1 MESRPFAELRTARF
15 RLRRIVPADIG
26 VVFRGLSDPA
36 VIAHY
41 GVSYETLEA
50 TQRQMD
56 WFEEI
61 LAAGTGAWWGI
72 SDPAPGAPLI
82 GACGLN
88 DIHAEHRR
96 GELGYW
102 LLPGHWGRGIATE
115 CVGAMLDHA
124 YGAMGLHR
132 VAAEV
137 EVENHTSRRLLDRL
151 GFRLEGIRRDY
162 ERKHGSFIDLMIYA
176 RLATDAVAAIGEVPG
191 VRVATAANVSRISPL
206 FDAYRQFYGLS
217 SDPPLAQRY
226 LAERLA
232 LGESVVLLAE
242 AADGTALGFVQMYPT
257 FSSLHA
263 ARVLVLYDL
272 YVDPAARRSGVARRL
287 MEAAVMQ
294 ARAAGAVALTLQTAR
309 TNDAAQRLYESLGW
323 KRDEEFCEYGLRL
336 DPNAKGGP

>member
-1 MESRPFAELRTARF
+1 MESRPFPELRTARF
-15 RLRRIVPADIG
+15 RLRRIVPADVD

-41 GVSYETLEA
+41 GVSYETREA

-61 LAAGTGAWWGI
+61 HAAGTGIWWGI
-72 SDPAPGAPLI
+72 SDPEPGAPLI

-102 LLPGHWGRGIATE
+102 LLPGCWGRGVATE
-115 CVGAMLDHA
+115 CVGAMLEHA
-124 YGAMGLHR
+124 YGPMGLHR

-137 EVENHTSRRLLDRL
+137 EVDNHASRRLLDRL

-176 RLATDAVAAIGEVPG
+176 RLATDAVTSTTNTPG
-191 VRVATAANVSRISPL
+191 VRVATAADASRIAPL
-206 FDAYRQFYGLS
+206 FDAYRQFYGLP

-242 AADGTALGFVQMYPT
+242 AADGTPLGFVQMYPT
-257 FSSLHA
+257 YSSLHA
-263 ARVLVLYDL
+263 ARVFVLYDL
-272 YVDPAARRSGVARRL
+272 YVDAAARRSGVARRL
-287 MEAAVMQ
+287 MEAAVHE
-294 ARAAGAVALTLQTAR
+294 ARTAGAVALTLQTAR
-309 TNDAAQRLYESLGW
+309 TNLPAQRLYESLGW
-323 KRDEEFCEYGLRL
+323 RRDEEFWEYGRSL
-336 DPNAKGGP
+336 

>member
-1 MESRPFAELRTARF
+1 MESRPFVELRTARF
-15 RLRRIVPADIG
+15 CLRRIVPADIE

-61 LAAGTGAWWGI
+61 HAVGTGAWWGI

-102 LLPGHWGRGIATE
+102 LMPECWGRGIATE
-115 CVGAMLDHA
+115 CVGAMLEHA
-124 YGAMGLHR
+124 WGPMALHR

-137 EVENHTSRRLLDRL
+137 DVENHASRRLLDRL

-176 RLATDAVAAIGEVPG
+176 RLATDAATTNGSPPG
-191 VRVATAANVSRISPL
+191 VRLATAADASRIAPL
-206 FDAYRQFYGLS
+206 FDAYRQFYGLP
-217 SDPPLAQRY
+217 SDRPLAQRY

-232 LGESVVLLAE
+232 LAESVVLVAE
-242 AADGTALGFVQMYPT
+242 DAGGTPLGFVQMYPT
-257 FSSLHA
+257 YASLRA
-263 ARVLVLYDL
+263 ARVFVLYDL
-272 YVDPAARRSGVARRL
+272 YVAPNARRSGVARRL
-287 MEAAVMQ
+287 MEAAAAQ

-309 TNDAAQRLYESLGW
+309 TNAAAQRLYESLGW
-323 KRDEEFCEYGLRL
+323 QRDEEFTEYVLTLG
-336 DPNAKGGP
+336 

>member
-1 MESRPFAELRTARF
+1 MESRPFPELRTARF
-15 RLRRIVPADIG
+15 RLRRIVPADIDA
-26 VVFRGLSDPA
+26 VFRGLSDPA

-61 LAAGTGAWWGI
+61 HAAGTGTWWGI
-72 SDPAPGAPLI
+72 SEPAPGAPLI

-88 DIHAEHRR
+88 DIQAEHRR

-102 LLPGHWGRGIATE
+102 LMPECWGHGIAAE
-115 CVGAMLDHA
+115 CVGAMLEHA
-124 YGAMGLHR
+124 WGPMALHR

-137 EVENHTSRRLLDRL
+137 EVENHASRRVLDRL

-176 RLATDAVAAIGEVPG
+176 RLATDAVATNPNALG
-191 VRVATAANVSRISPL
+191 VRVASAADASRIAPL
-206 FDAYRQFYGLS
+206 FDAYRQFYGLP
-217 SDPPLAQRY
+217 SDRSVAQRY

-232 LGESVVLLAE
+232 LGESVLLVAE

-257 FSSLHA
+257 FSSLRA
-263 ARVLVLYDL
+263 ARTFVLHDL
-272 YVDPAARRSGVARRL
+272 YVDPAARRGGVARRL
-287 MEAAVMQ
+287 MEAAVTQ

-309 TNDAAQRLYESLGW
+309 ANDAAQRLYEALGW
-323 KRDEEFCEYGLRL
+323 KRDEEFWEYGLRL
-336 DPNAKGGP
+336 DPPAEGRQ

>member
-1 MESRPFAELRTARF
+1 MESTPFPELRTARF

-56 WFEEI
+56 WFEDI
-61 LAAGTGAWWGI
+61 YAAGTGAWWGI
-72 SDPAPGAPLI
+72 SDPTPDAPLI

-88 DIHAEHRR
+88 DIHAEHGR

-102 LLPGHWGRGIATE
+102 LLPEHWGRGIATE
-115 CVGAMLDHA
+115 CVGAVLEHA

-137 EVENHTSRRLLDRL
+137 DAENHASRRVLDRL

-162 ERKHGSFIDLMIYA
+162 ERKHGSFIDLMMYA
-176 RLATDAVAAIGEVPG
+176 RLATDPAPAVGHSAG
-191 VRVATAANVSRISPL
+191 VRVATAADASRIAPL
-206 FDAYRQFYGLS
+206 FDAYRQFYGLP

-232 LGESVVLLAE
+232 LGESVVLVAE
-242 AADGTALGFVQMYPT
+242 AANGRALGFVQMYPT
-257 FSSLHA
+257 YSSLRA
-263 ARVLVLYDL
+263 ARVFVLYDL
-272 YVDPAARRSGVARRL
+272 YVDASARRSGVARRL
-287 MEAAVMQ
+287 MEAAVHE
-294 ARAAGAVALTLQTAR
+294 ARTAGAVALTLQTAK
-309 TNDAAQRLYESLGW
+309 TNLPAQRLYESLGW
-323 KRDEEFCEYGLRL
+323 RRDEEFREYGLTL
-336 DPNAKGGP
+336 

>member
-1 MESRPFAELRTARF
+1 MESRPFPELRTARF
-15 RLRRIVPADIG
+15 RLRRIFPADIG

-61 LAAGTGAWWGI
+61 HAAGTGAWWGI
-72 SDPAPGAPLI
+72 SCLAPGAPLL

-102 LLPGHWGRGIATE
+102 LLPECWGRGIATE
-115 CVGAMLDHA
+115 CVGAMLGHA
-124 YGAMGLHR
+124 YGPMGLHR

-137 EVENHTSRRLLDRL
+137 EVDNHASRRLLDRL

-162 ERKHGSFIDLMIYA
+162 ERKNGAFIDLMIYA
-176 RLATDAVAAIGEVPG
+176 RLSTDMVAAVGNAPG
-191 VRVATAANVSRISPL
+191 VRIATAADALRIAPL
-206 FDAYRQFYGLS
+206 FDAYRQFYGLP
-217 SDPPLAQRY
+217 SDRQLAQRY
-226 LAERLA
+226 LAERLG
-232 LGESVVLLAE
+232 LGESVVLVAE
-242 AADGTALGFVQMYPT
+242 AAEGTALGFVQMYPT
-257 FSSLHA
+257 FSSLRA
-263 ARVLVLYDL
+263 ARVFVLYDL
-272 YVDPAARRSGVARRL
+272 FVAPDARRGGVARRL
-287 MEAAVMQ
+287 MEAAAAQ

-309 TNDAAQRLYESLGW
+309 TNEAAQRLYESLGW
-323 KRDEEFCEYGLRL
+323 QRDDEFTEYVLRL
-336 DPNAKGGP
+336 G

>member
-1 MESRPFAELRTARF
+1 MEPRPFHELRTPRF
-15 RLRRIVPADIG
+15 RLRRIVPSDIG

-41 GVSYETLEA
+41 GVSYPTLEA
-50 TQRQMD
+50 TQLQMD
-56 WFEEI
+56 WFEQI
-61 LAAGTGAWWGI
+61 HAAGTGAWWGI
-72 SDPAPGAPLI
+72 SEPTPGAPLI

-102 LLPGHWGRGIATE
+102 LLPGSWGRGIATE
-115 CVGAMLDHA
+115 CVGTMLGHA
-124 YGAMGLHR
+124 YGPMGLHR

-137 EVENHTSRRLLDRL
+137 EVDNHASRRLLDRL

-162 ERKHGSFIDLMIYA
+162 ERKHGSFIGLMMYA
-176 RLATDAVAAIGEVPG
+176 RLATDPVPG
-191 VRVATAANVSRISPL
+191 VEGATGVRMATAADASRIAPL

-232 LGESVVLLAE
+232 LGESVVLVAE
-242 AADGTALGFVQMYPT
+242 AADGTVLGFVQMYPT

-263 ARVLVLYDL
+263 TRVFVLYDL
-272 YVDPAARRSGVARRL
+272 YVEPAARRRGVARRL
-287 MEAAVMQ
+287 MEAAATQ
-294 ARAAGAVALTLQTAR
+294 ARAAGAVAITLQTAR
-309 TNDAAQRLYESLGW
+309 SNDAAQRLYESLGW
-323 KRDEEFCEYGLRL
+323 QRDEAFTEYVLTLG
-336 DPNAKGGP
+336 

>member
-1 MESRPFAELRTARF
+1 MESTPFPELRTARF
-15 RLRRIVPADIG
+15 RLRRILPADIG
-26 VVFRGLSDPA
+26 AVFRGLSDPA

-56 WFEEI
+56 WFEDI
-61 LAAGTGAWWGI
+61 FAAGTGAWWAI
-72 SDPAPGAPLI
+72 SDPTPGAPLI

-102 LLPGHWGRGIATE
+102 LLPEHWGRGIATE
-115 CVGAMLDHA
+115 CVGAMLEHA

-137 EVENHTSRRLLDRL
+137 DVENHTSRRLLDRL

-176 RLATDAVAAIGEVPG
+176 RLATDGVAPSTDPLG
-191 VRVATAANVSRISPL
+191 VRVATAGDASRIAPL
-206 FDAYRQFYGLS
+206 FDAYRQFYGLP

-232 LGESVVLLAE
+232 LGESAVLVAE
-242 AADGTALGFVQMYPT
+242 GADGTALGFVQMYPT
-257 FSSLHA
+257 FSSLRA
-263 ARVLVLYDL
+263 ARVFVLYDL
-272 YVDPAARRSGVARRL
+272 YVDAAARRLGVARRL
-287 MEAAVMQ
+287 MDAAATH
-294 ARAAGAVALTLQTAR
+294 ARTAGAVALTLQTAR
-309 TNDAAQRLYESLGW
+309 SNDAAQRLYEALGW
-323 KRDEEFCEYGLRL
+323 RRDEDFIEYVLTIG
-336 DPNAKGGP
+336 

>member
-1 MESRPFAELRTARF
+1 MASTLLPELRTARF
-15 RLRRIVPADIG
+15 TLRRIVPADIG
-26 VVFRGLSDPA
+26 VVFRGLSDPG

-41 GVSYETLEA
+41 GVSYPTLEA

-72 SDPAPGAPLI
+72 SEPAPGAPLI

-102 LLPGHWGRGIATE
+102 LLPEWWGRGVATE
-115 CVGAMLDHA
+115 CVGAMLEHS
-124 YGAMGLHR
+124 YGPMGLHR

-137 EVENHTSRRLLDRL
+137 EVANHASRRLLDRL

-162 ERKHGSFIDLMIYA
+162 ERKHGSFIDLMMYA
-176 RLATDAVAAIGEVPG
+176 RLATDAVATPGDTPG
-191 VRVATAANVSRISPL
+191 VRVATAADVSRIAPL
-206 FDAYRQFYGLS
+206 FDAYRQFYGLP
-217 SDPPLAQRY
+217 SDLPLARRY

-232 LGESVVLLAE
+232 LGESMVLLAE
-242 AADGTALGFVQMYPT
+242 SADGTALGFVQMYPT

-263 ARVLVLYDL
+263 ARVFVLYDL
-272 YVDPAARRSGVARRL
+272 YVDPAARRGGVARRL
-287 MEAAVMQ
+287 MEAAVKQ
-294 ARAAGAVALTLQTAR
+294 ARSAGAVALSLQTAR
-309 TNDAAQRLYESLGW
+309 TNEAAQRLYESLGW
-323 KRDEEFCEYGLRL
+323 RRDEDFTEYVLTI
-336 DPNAKGGP
+336 A

>member
-1 MESRPFAELRTARF
+1 MESRPFPELRTARY
-15 RLRRIVPADIG
+15 RLRRILPADIE

-41 GVSYETLEA
+41 GVSYETLQA

-61 LAAGTGAWWGI
+61 LAAGTGTWWGI
-72 SDPAPGAPLI
+72 SDLAPGAPLI

-102 LLPGHWGRGIATE
+102 LLPECWGRGVATE
-115 CVGAMLDHA
+115 CMVAVLEHA
-124 YGAMGLHR
+124 YGPMALHR

-137 EVENHTSRRLLDRL
+137 DVENHASRRLLDRL

-176 RLATDAVAAIGEVPG
+176 RLATDAVATSAHAPG
-191 VRVATAANVSRISPL
+191 VRVATSADASRIAPL
-206 FDAYRQFYGLS
+206 FDAYRQFYGLAPNRS
-217 SDPPLAQRY
+217 LAERY

-232 LGESVVLLAE
+232 LGQSVVLVAE
-242 AADGTALGFVQMYPT
+242 AADGTPLGFVQMYPT
-257 FSSLHA
+257 FSSLRA
-263 ARVLVLYDL
+263 ARVFVLYDL
-272 YVDPAARRSGVARRL
+272 YVDAAARRRGVARRL
-287 MEAAVMQ
+287 METAVTQ

-309 TNDAAQRLYESLGW
+309 TNEAAQRLYESLGW
-323 KRDEEFCEYGLRL
+323 RRDEEFWEYGLTL
-336 DPNAKGGP
+336 

>member
-1 MESRPFAELRTARF
+1 MESTPFPELSTARF

-26 VVFRGLSDPA
+26 TVFRGLSDPA

-61 LAAGTGAWWGI
+61 HAAGTGIWWGI
-72 SDPAPGAPLI
+72 SDPTSDAPLI

-102 LLPGHWGRGIATE
+102 LLPEHWGRGIATE
-115 CVGAMLDHA
+115 CVGAVLEHA
-124 YGAMGLHR
+124 YGPMDLHR

-137 EVENHTSRRLLDRL
+137 DVENHASRRLLDRL
-151 GFRLEGIRRDY
+151 GFRFEGIRRDY

-176 RLATDAVAAIGEVPG
+176 RLATDSPPTIGHSPG
-191 VRVATAANVSRISPL
+191 VRVATAADASRIAPL
-206 FDAYRQFYGLS
+206 FDAYRQFYGLP

-226 LAERLA
+226 LAQRLA

-242 AADGTALGFVQMYPT
+242 DAGGKALGFVQMYPT

-263 ARVLVLYDL
+263 ARVFVLYDL
-272 YVDPAARRSGVARRL
+272 YVAPDARRLGVARRL
-287 MEAAVMQ
+287 MEAAATY
-294 ARAAGAVALTLQTAR
+294 ARTAGAVALTLQTAR
-309 TNDAAQRLYESLGW
+309 TNDAAQRLYEALGW
-323 KRDEEFCEYGLRL
+323 RRDEDFTEYVLTIG
-336 DPNAKGGP
+336 

>member
-1 MESRPFAELRTARF
+1 
-15 RLRRIVPADIG
+15 

-41 GVSYETLEA
+41 GVSYETLQA

-61 LAAGTGAWWGI
+61 HASGTGTWWGI

-88 DIHAEHRR
+88 DIRAEHRR

-102 LLPGHWGRGIATE
+102 LLPELWGRGVATE
-115 CVGAMLDHA
+115 CVAAMLEHA
-124 YGAMGLHR
+124 WGPMGLHR

-137 EVENHTSRRLLDRL
+137 DVENHASRRLLDRL

-162 ERKHGSFIDLMIYA
+162 ERKHGSFIDVMIYA
-176 RLATDAVAAIGEVPG
+176 RLATDAVATNANALG
-191 VRVATAANVSRISPL
+191 VRVATAADASRIAPL
-206 FDAYRQFYGLS
+206 FDAYRRFYGLA
-217 SDPPLAQRY
+217 SDRSLAQRY

-232 LGESVVLLAE
+232 LGESVVLVAE

-257 FSSLHA
+257 FSSLRA
-263 ARVLVLYDL
+263 ARTFVLYDL
-272 YVDPAARRSGVARRL
+272 YVVPAARRGGVARRL
-287 MEAAVMQ
+287 MEAAVTQ

-323 KRDEEFCEYGLRL
+323 QRDEDFTEYALTIG
-336 DPNAKGGP
+336 